1 MADVLN
7 FKRFF
12 SSPEWKAYEH
22 ELDVLIDRHR
32 EKADEALMQIDPTPA
47 KAIGGVI
54 EGLKTAA
61 RKVPKRLLIAEK
73 NAHERG
79 AEEHN
84 SAITE
89 DATDLY

>member
-1 MADVLN
+1 MTDALN

-12 SSPEWKAYEH
+12 STSEWKAYEH
-22 ELDVLIDRHR
+22 ELNALIDRHR
-32 EKADEALMQIDPTPA
+32 EKADEALMQTDPTPA
-47 KAIGGVI
+47 KALGGVI

-73 NAHERG
+73 NARERG

-84 SAITE
+84 SVIT
-89 DATDLY
+89 DDTTDLY